1 MGKREEFSQYPP
13 GWVIHATWAELNDGV
28 KNMSE
33 KEALDAIETEGSTYR
48 RKSYLLRLHSRYNLL
63 RGQRERQQLA
73 DLSRTPHGG
82 H

>member
-1 MGKREEFSQYPP
+1 
-13 GWVIHATWAELNDGV
+13 
-28 KNMSE
+28 MSE